1 VSATSPDDPDRR
13 EEKREERE
21 QMSFNKIIIVGNL
34 GRDPELRYTPQG
46 TAVCNFSVATNE
58 RRRDKAGEQQDVT
71 TWFRVNAWGRQAE
84 NVSKYLSKGRRVY
97 VEGRLHVE
105 EWNDRDG
112 KTRYTLE
119 VNASDIQFLDSAADV
134 EGIPVRQQSQAA
146 APASRTSGGGGGAS
160 REPEIEDDEI
170 PF

>member
-1 VSATSPDDPDRR
+1 
-13 EEKREERE
+13 
-21 QMSFNKIIIVGNL
+21 MSFNKIIIVGNL

-46 TAVCNFSVATNE
+46 TAVCNFSVSTNE

-84 NVSKYLSKGRRVY
+84 NVSKYLAKGRRVY

-134 EGIPVRQQSQAA
+134 EGIPVRQQSQSA
-146 APASRTSGGGGGAS
+146 APAPRASGGGGGGSS

>member
-1 VSATSPDDPDRR
+1 
-13 EEKREERE
+13 
-21 QMSFNKIIIVGNL
+21 MSFNKIIIVGNL

-84 NVSKYLSKGRRVY
+84 NVSKYLAKGRRVY

-112 KTRYTLE
+112 KSRYTLE

-134 EGIPVRQQSQAA
+134 EGIPVRQHSQAA
-146 APASRTSGGGGGAS
+146 APASQTSGGGGTP

>member
-1 VSATSPDDPDRR
+1 
-13 EEKREERE
+13 
-21 QMSFNKIIIVGNL
+21 MSFNKIIIVGNL

-105 EWNDRDG
+105 EWTDRDG
-112 KTRYTLE
+112 KQRYTLE
-119 VNASDIQFLDSAADV
+119 VNASDVQFLDSAADV
-134 EGIPVRQQSQAA
+134 EGIPVRQSEQA
-146 APASRTSGGGGGAS
+146 APASSRGASGGGGGRS
-160 REPEIEDDEI
+160 QEPEIEDDEI

>member
-1 VSATSPDDPDRR
+1 
-13 EEKREERE
+13 
-21 QMSFNKIIIVGNL
+21 MSFNKIIIVGNL

-58 RRRDKAGEQQDVT
+58 RRKDKAGEQQDIT

-84 NVSKYLSKGRRVY
+84 NVSKYLAKGRRVY

-105 EWNDRDG
+105 EWTDRDG
-112 KTRYTLE
+112 KQRYTLE
-119 VNASDIQFLDSAADV
+119 VNASDIHFLDSAADV
-134 EGIPVRQQSQAA
+134 EGIPVRQTGQDAGPQAA
-146 APASRTSGGGGGAS
+146 RAAGGGGAQS
-160 REPEIEDDEI
+160 QGPEIEDDEI

>member
-1 VSATSPDDPDRR
+1 
-13 EEKREERE
+13 
-21 QMSFNKIIIVGNL
+21 MSFNKIIIVGNL

-46 TAVCNFSVATNE
+46 TAVCNFSAATNE

-84 NVSKYLSKGRRVY
+84 NVSKYLAKGRRVY

-112 KTRYTLE
+112 KSRYTLE
-119 VNASDIQFLDSAADV
+119 VNASDVQFLDSAADV
-134 EGIPVRQQSQAA
+134 EGIPNRQHGHDEASAA
-146 APASRTSGGGGGAS
+146 SASPRASGGGGTQSQG
-160 REPEIEDDEI
+160 PEIEDDEI

>member
-1 VSATSPDDPDRR
+1 
-13 EEKREERE
+13 
-21 QMSFNKIIIVGNL
+21 MSFNKIIIVGNL

-84 NVSKYLSKGRRVY
+84 NVSKYLTKGRRVY

-105 EWNDRDG
+105 EWTDRDG
-112 KTRYTLE
+112 KSRYTLE
-119 VNASDIQFLDSAADV
+119 VNASDIQFLDSAAEV
-134 EGIPVRQQSQAA
+134 EGIPVRQQSQS
-146 APASRTSGGGGGAS
+146 APAPRASGGGA
-160 REPEIEDDEI
+160 PQPPDMEDDEI